1 MRALTIRQP
10 WASLIAV
17 GEKGI
22 ETRSFPT
29 TYRGT
34 VLIHA
39 SKSATREEREI
50 EQLDVFRTALH
61 GDVDPEQDALDA
73 PLPRGVV
80 VAVATL
86 VGCVPME
93 TLRPFVAS
101 IASRRAMFSGRVAGS
116 TEEFVSCTVG
126 RNELRFG
133 DFSDGRYGWL
143 FDNVQALSSPVPAD
157 GRLQLWTPPSD
168 VALRAL
174 AQVDAYEFATIL
186 GATR

>member
-1 MRALTIRQP
+1 MRAITIRQP

-29 TYRGT
+29 SYRGP

-39 SKSATREEREI
+39 SKSATREEREL
-50 EQLDVFRTALH
+50 ERLDPFRDALH
-61 GDVDPEQDALDA
+61 GDVDPEQTELPA
-73 PLPRGVV
+73 PLPRGMV

-93 TLRPFVAS
+93 TLRPFVAGLN
-101 IASRRAMFSGRVAGS
+101 SRRASFSGRIANATGM
-116 TEEFVSCTVG
+116 VSCTVG
-126 RNELRFG
+126 QNELRFG

-143 FDNVQALSSPVPAD
+143 LDNVQALHNPVPAN
-157 GRLQLWTPPSD
+157 GRLQLWTPPAD
-168 VALRAL
+168 VALRSV
-174 AQVDAYEFATIL
+174 AQVEGYVVMK
-186 GATR
+186 GRN